1 METGPTESG
10 VTTLRRRGWYKRP
23 FDLVVLAAT
32 HVALLPVFLLLWTL
46 VPLAIWLDD
55 RGPVFYIQRRVGRDG
70 RLLRLFKF
78 RSMVP
83 GAESHT
89 GPVWA
94 TENDPRTTRVG
105 RFLRA
110 TALDELPQ
118 VINLWKGEL
127 SLVGPRPERPE
138 LYEEFAKEA
147 PGFDRRLEVRP
158 GLTGLAQVRGRYAT
172 RPKDKLRYD
181 NLYMRRMSPLL
192 DVKLL
197 FLSVIITLKA
207 GWQATEGGHR

>member
-10 VTTLRRRGWYKRP
+10 VTTLHRRDWYKRS
-23 FDLVVLAAT
+23 FDLAVLAAA
-32 HVALLPVFLLLWTL
+32 HIALLPVFLLLWTL
-46 VPLAIWLDD
+46 VPLAIWIED
-55 RGPVFYIQRRVGRDG
+55 RGPVFYTQKRLGRNG

-83 GAESHT
+83 GAETHT

-94 TENDPRTTRVG
+94 TENDPRVTRVG

-118 VINLWKGEL
+118 VINLWRGDL

-147 PGFDRRLEVRP
+147 PGFHRRLEVRP

-181 NLYMRRMSPLL
+181 TLYIRRMSPLL

-197 FLSVIITLKA
+197 LLSVIITLKA

>member
-1 METGPTESG
+1 MLAT
-10 VTTLRRRGWYKRP
+10 VH
-23 FDLVVLAAT
+23 VL
-32 HVALLPVFLLLWTL
+32 LLPAFLLLWTL
-46 VPLAIWLDD
+46 VPLAIWLED
-55 RGPVFYIQRRVGRDG
+55 RGPVFYIQRRVGKNG
-70 RLLRLFKF
+70 RMLRLFKF

-83 GAESHT
+83 GAELQT

-94 TENDPRTTRVG
+94 AENDPRVTRVG

-118 VINLWKGEL
+118 IINLWKGDL

-138 LYEEFAKEA
+138 LHEEFVKEA
-147 PGFDRRLEVRP
+147 PGFHRRLEVRP

-181 NLYMRRMSPLL
+181 TLYMKRMSPLL

-207 GWQATEGGHR
+207 GWQSTEAGHR

>member
-10 VTTLRRRGWYKRP
+10 VTTLPRRDWYKRS
-23 FDLVVLAAT
+23 FDLAVLAAA
-32 HVALLPVFLLLWTL
+32 HIALLPVFLLLWTL
-46 VPLAIWLDD
+46 VPLAIWIED
-55 RGPVFYIQRRVGRDG
+55 RGPVFYTQKRLGRNG

-83 GAESHT
+83 GAETHT

-94 TENDPRTTRVG
+94 TENDPRVTRVG

-118 VINLWKGEL
+118 VINLWRGDL

-147 PGFDRRLEVRP
+147 PGFHRRLEVRP

-181 NLYMRRMSPLL
+181 TLYIRRMSPLL

>member
-10 VTTLRRRGWYKRP
+10 VTTLHHRDWYKRS
-23 FDLVVLAAT
+23 FDLAVLAAA
-32 HVALLPVFLLLWTL
+32 HIALLPVFLLLWTL
-46 VPLAIWLDD
+46 VPLAIWIED
-55 RGPVFYIQRRVGRDG
+55 RGPVFYTQKRLGRNG

-83 GAESHT
+83 GAETHT

-94 TENDPRTTRVG
+94 TENDPRVTRVG

-118 VINLWKGEL
+118 VINLWRGDL

-147 PGFDRRLEVRP
+147 PGFHRRLEVRP

-181 NLYMRRMSPLL
+181 TLYIRRMSPLL

>member
-1 METGPTESG
+1 METGLTESG
-10 VTTLRRRGWYKRP
+10 VTTLRRRDWYKRS

-46 VPLAIWLDD
+46 VPLAIWLED
-55 RGPVFYIQRRVGRDG
+55 RGPVFYVQRRVGRNG

-94 TENDPRTTRVG
+94 TENDPRVTRVG

-110 TALDELPQ
+110 TALDEFPQ
-118 VINLWKGEL
+118 VINLWRGDL

-147 PGFDRRLEVRP
+147 PGFHRRLEVRP

-172 RPKDKLRYD
+172 RPRDKLRYD
-181 NLYMRRMSPLL
+181 TLYMRRMSPLL

>member
-1 METGPTESG
+1 M
-10 VTTLRRRGWYKRP
+10 
-23 FDLVVLAAT
+23 
-32 HVALLPVFLLLWTL
+32 LLPVFLLLWTL
-46 VPLAIWLDD
+46 VPLAIWLED
-55 RGPVFYIQRRVGRDG
+55 RGPVFYIQRRVGRNG

-83 GAESHT
+83 DAESHT

-94 TENDPRTTRVG
+94 AENDPRITRVG

-118 VINLWKGEL
+118 VINLWKGDL

-138 LYEEFAKEA
+138 LHEEFLKEA
-147 PGFDRRLEVRP
+147 PGFHRRLEVRP

-172 RPKDKLRYD
+172 RPRDKLRYD
-181 NLYMRRMSPLL
+181 TLYMRRMSPLL

-207 GWQATEGGHR
+207 GWQATEGRSQVALPTGLTAISEPLPARPAGL